1 MLTVYGV
8 YRSRASRNYW
18 MAEELGLKF
27 KSVPVI
33 QGRRLADP
41 EAEGAPLNTRS
52 AAFLAVNP
60 MGLIPAIKDDDL
72 VVSESLAI
80 NLYLARKYGGPLA
93 GRTVQE
99 EALLAMWTMWAA
111 TEVEPFT
118 VKVVRVY
125 DDADDNTEAGKAAIE
140 ASVSAL
146 KLPLDVLEQRLAGHD
161 YIVGD
166 RFTVADLNIAE
177 VLRYVQT
184 EQQLFES
191 RSNLKAWIER
201 CQSRPA
207 YKAMQAARAR
217 EPV

>member
-99 EALLAMWTMWAA
+99 EGLLAMWTMWAA

-166 RFTVADLNIAE
+166 RFTVADLNSAE

-191 RSNLKAWIER
+191 RPNLKAWIER